1 MDLLVLGGTAFLGF
15 ETATQAVARG
25 WRVTC
30 AARGLSGPVPEGAEL
45 VRVDRDAQD
54 GLAPL
59 RDRRFDA
66 VIDVGRQPGQVRR
79 AVRDVDAAHRVLVST
94 INVYADVSTRR
105 QDESAPL
112 LAPLEAEAMSGP
124 EDYGAAKVAC
134 ERIVA
139 EAGSHT
145 LARAGLIGGPGDAT
159 GRSGWWP
166 LRFAADPAGPVVV
179 PEATDQPVQLI
190 DVRDLGAW
198 LLDAAE
204 QRLPGASTLAGE
216 TTTLATMLATARDV
230 AGHHGP
236 LLEATTARLEE
247 LGVAPWMGPRSL
259 PMWLPMPDSVGF
271 LDHDTTAA
279 ERTGL
284 RRRPLA
290 ETLRDALAWE
300 RTQPDQPHGAGL
312 TEAEHAEI
320 VAALSA

>member
-30 AARGLSGPVPEGAEL
+30 AARGRSGGVPEGAEL
-45 VRVDRDAQD
+45 VRVDRDDED

-59 RDRRFDA
+59 RGHRFDA
-66 VIDVGRQPGQVRR
+66 VLDVGRQPGQVRR

-94 INVYADVSTRR
+94 INVYADASTRR

-112 LAPLEAEAMSGP
+112 LPPLEADEMSGP
-124 EDYGAAKVAC
+124 EDYGPAKVAC

-139 EAGSHT
+139 DAGSHT
-145 LARAGLIGGPGDAT
+145 LARAGLIGGPGDVT

-179 PEATDQPVQLI
+179 PQGADQPVQLI

-204 QRLPGASTLAGE
+204 QRLSGAYTLAGE
-216 TTTLATMLATARDV
+216 TTTLDAMLSTAREA

-236 LLEATTARLEE
+236 LLPADASRLEE
-247 LGVAPWMGPRSL
+247 LDVRPWMGPRSL

-271 LDHDTTAA
+271 LDHDTSAA
-279 ERTGL
+279 ERAGL

-300 RTQPDQPHGAGL
+300 RTQEGQPHGAGL
-312 TEAEHAEI
+312 SEDEHAEI
-320 VAALSA
+320 VAALAP

>member
-15 ETATQAVARG
+15 ETATQAVARD

-30 AARGLSGPVPEGAEL
+30 AARGVTGPVPDGAEL
-45 VRVDRDAQD
+45 VHVDREAED

-59 RDRRFDA
+59 RGRRFDA

-79 AVRDVDAAHRVLVST
+79 AVRDVEADHRVLVST
-94 INVYADVSTRR
+94 INVYADASTRR

-112 LAPLEAEAMSGP
+112 LDPLEADAMSGP

-139 EAGSHT
+139 ASGSHT

-166 LRFAADPAGPVVV
+166 LRFAADPAAPVVV
-179 PEATDQPVQLI
+179 PEGADQPVQLI

-204 QRLPGASTLAGE
+204 QRLQGAYTLTGE
-216 TTTLATMLATARDV
+216 TTTLEAMLAAAREV

-236 LLEATTARLEE
+236 LLRADAPTLEG
-247 LGVAPWMGPRSL
+247 LGIRPWMGPRSL
-259 PMWLPMPDSVGF
+259 PMWLPMPDAVGF

-279 ERTGL
+279 ERSGL
-284 RRRPLA
+284 QRRPLA
-290 ETLRDALAWE
+290 ETLRDVLAWE
-300 RTQPDQPHGAGL
+300 RTQEAQPHGAGL
-312 TEAEHAEI
+312 TDAEHAEV